1 MDILRAL
8 QQIQSEIEGIS
19 GNFGKNCEYVSIGGL
34 HMGKKMKPFDELS
47 FSDNYMFTTV

>member
-1 MDILRAL
+1 MDTLRAL

-34 HMGKKMKPFDELS
+34 HMGNKVNDPRLKS
-47 FSDNYMFTTV
+47 QA